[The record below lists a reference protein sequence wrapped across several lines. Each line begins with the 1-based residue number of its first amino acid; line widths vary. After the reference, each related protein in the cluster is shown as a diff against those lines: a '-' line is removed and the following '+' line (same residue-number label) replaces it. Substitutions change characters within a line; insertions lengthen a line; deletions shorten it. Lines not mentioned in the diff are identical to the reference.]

1 MHEFLTNNR
10 DELIFRCKAKVAE
23 RPRRAA
29 TEVQL
34 KNGIPR
40 FLEQLISILK
50 AERASNQDDSLR
62 ISGSH
67 GGDSTVLSEI
77 GVSTTA
83 HGKQLL
89 ALGYA
94 VDQVVH
100 DYGGLYQAITD
111 LAEARDTPFTVQQ
124 FRTLNRCVDSAI
136 ADAVTEFSGQRDA
149 AMACHHNAAENER
162 LGFLIHELRNS
173 LHTATLAFLALE
185 TGHLSVAGPTGAVV
199 RRSLATLASLVNRS
213 LTEVRL
219 AAEPLLGSE
228 VVTLAAFIADAGNT
242 ALLEAKARG
251 CHFTV
256 RNVVD
261 VGLAVKVNRELL
273 QGAVLNL
280 LQNAFKFTR
289 PGSDVVLRGYAGDD
303 GAMYIEVED
312 HCGGLPPGTA
322 ETMFTPFT
330 RLSAE
335 KSGLGLGLSI
345 ARRNVEASGGTLN
358 VRDVPGTGCVFSI
371 RLPRHPPS

>member
-1 MHEFLTNNR
+1 MHEFLTNHR
-10 DELIFRCKAKVAE
+10 DELISRCMAKVSK

-29 TEVQL
+29 TEAQL
-34 KNGIPR
+34 RNGIPR
-40 FLEQLISILK
+40 FLEQLASTLK
-50 AERASNQDDSLR
+50 AERAGNQDDSLR
-62 ISGSH
+62 ISGTH
-67 GGDSTVLSEI
+67 GGNSTVHSEI
-77 GVSTTA
+77 SVSATA

-89 ALGYA
+89 ALGYT

-100 DYGGLYQAITD
+100 DYGDLFQAITE
-111 LAEARDTPFTVQQ
+111 LAEARDAPFTVQE
-124 FRTLNRCVDSAI
+124 FRTLNRCVDTAI
-136 ADAVTEFSGQRDA
+136 ADAVTEFSDQRDA
-149 AMACHHNAAENER
+149 AMARQHTAAANER

-173 LHTATLAFLALE
+173 LHTATLAFIALE
-185 TGHLSVAGPTGAVV
+185 TGHLPAVGPTGAVV

-242 ALLEAKARG
+242 ALLEAKVRG
-251 CHFTV
+251 CHFIV
-256 RNVVD
+256 RSVVD
-261 VGLAVKVNRELL
+261 AGLAIKVNRELL

-289 PGSDVVLRGYAGDD
+289 PGSDVFLHGYAGDD
-303 GAMYIEVED
+303 GAIHIEVED
-312 HCGGLPPGTA
+312 HCGGLPSGTA

-330 RLSAE
+330 RHSTE

-358 VRDVPGTGCVFSI
+358 VRNVPGTGCVFSI
-371 RLPRHPPS
+371 RLPSHPR